1 MNLNSYKT
9 KLLLVYI
16 AFMFINSVVPIFS
29 AKSIWRYDK
38 AIHFIEFFI
47 LGFLFI
53 NAIIKTHLDINKF
66 LIGIFILT
74 LIPVVD
80 EGLQYVFDIPGRV
93 PDFYDLLIDVIGA
106 YVGFLIFIIIYKL
119 RNKNG
124 QI

>member
-1 MNLNSYKT
+1 MNINSYKT

-16 AFMFINSVVPIFS
+16 VFMFINSVVPVFS

-38 AIHFIEFFI
+38 VIHFIEFFI

-53 NAIIKTHLDINKF
+53 NAIIKRPLDINKF

-93 PDFYDLLIDVIGA
+93 PDFYDFLVDVVGS
-106 YVGFLIFIIIYKL
+106 YVGSLAFIIMYKL

-124 QI
+124 

>member
-1 MNLNSYKT
+1 VNINSYKI

-16 AFMFINSVVPIFS
+16 VFMFINSVVPVFS

-38 AIHFIEFFI
+38 VIHFIEFFI

-53 NAIIKTHLDINKF
+53 NAIIKRPLDINKF

-93 PDFYDLLIDVIGA
+93 PDFYDFLVDVVGS
-106 YVGFLIFIIIYKL
+106 YVGSLAFIIMYKL

-124 QI
+124 

>member
-1 MNLNSYKT
+1 MNINSYKI

-16 AFMFINSVVPIFS
+16 VFMFINSVVPVFS

-38 AIHFIEFFI
+38 VIHFIEFFI

-53 NAIIKTHLDINKF
+53 NAIIKRPLDINKF

-93 PDFYDLLIDVIGA
+93 PDFYDFLVDVVGS
-106 YVGFLIFIIIYKL
+106 YVGSLAFIIMYKL

-124 QI
+124 